1 MAWKTIVDD
10 GESLIEV
17 NENGFILRH
26 GSAEHTHHEFYK
38 NYNPQAVTKWHRA
51 LRLNCLR
58 KCESADRQRNSTVL

>member
-38 NYNPQAVTKWHRA
+38 NYNPQAVT
-51 LRLNCLR
+51 
-58 KCESADRQRNSTVL
+58 

>member
-1 MAWKTIVDD
+1 MAWKKIVDD

-38 NYNPQAVTKWHRA
+38 NYNPQAVTKWHRGSPA
-51 LRLNCLR
+51 ELSEKVR
-58 KCESADRQRNSTVL
+58 KRRQAEE

>member
-17 NENGFILRH
+17 NENGSILRH

-38 NYNPQAVTKWHRA
+38 NYNLQALTSWYRGSLAELIETV
-51 LRLNCLR
+51 R
-58 KCESADRQRNSTVL
+58 KRRQAEE